1 MEFKK
6 KLRTR
11 LIIAISYIVLGLIL
25 VAIDVI
31 GHTDN
36 YFYFSFGIALAVMGI
51 LRIIQHRQIT
61 KDEKTIR
68 QREVEESDERLWM
81 LSERARSWTFSL
93 SVTIAGIAVIV
104 LSLLGYHEEALP
116 LSWFVCGM
124 VVIYWIC
131 YIIISKKY

>member
-11 LIIAISYIVLGLIL
+11 LIVAISYIVLGLIL
-25 VAIDVI
+25 VAIGVI

-36 YFYFSFGIALAVMGI
+36 YFYFSFGIALTVMGI
-51 LRIIQHRQIT
+51 LRIIQHRKIT
-61 KDEKTIR
+61 ADEKSIR
-68 QREVEESDERLWM
+68 QQELTESDERTRM
-81 LSERARSWTFSL
+81 IAERARSWTFSL
-93 SVTIAGIAVIV
+93 SVTIAGIAIIV

-116 LSWFVCGM
+116 LSWFICGM

>member
-11 LIIAISYIVLGLIL
+11 LIVAISYIVLGLIL

-36 YFYFSFGIALAVMGI
+36 YFYFSFGIALAVMGL
-51 LRIIQHRQIT
+51 LRIFQHRKIT
-61 KDEKTIR
+61 ADEKSIR
-68 QREVEESDERLWM
+68 QQELTESDERTRM
-81 LSERARSWTFSL
+81 IAERARSWTFSL

>member
-11 LIIAISYIVLGLIL
+11 LIVAISYIVLGLIL

-36 YFYFSFGIALAVMGI
+36 YFYLSFGITLAVMGL
-51 LRIIQHRQIT
+51 LRIFQHRKIT
-61 KDEKTIR
+61 ADEKSIR
-68 QREVEESDERLWM
+68 QQELTESDERTRM
-81 LSERARSWTFSL
+81 IAERARSWTFSL

-124 VVIYWIC
+124 AVIYWIC